1 MKKLINF
8 FLYDAGN
15 SVFPMLVLSAF
26 TSSYFVNH
34 VAADEQLGT
43 ALWQLTIGLAG
54 IVIAVLMPYIGNKA
68 DNMLNGRQRL
78 LRLFSFICIFTIGLF
93 YFVLPT
99 QDYVLTALIIVFFG
113 SVTYEASNSLYNSI
127 MKDCS
132 SDDLT
137 LSSGLGFGTGFLG
150 GTIILALLLVTL
162 VLPKQNIFGISMDNY
177 LHLRFAHIIL
187 AFWFFVFCIPLLYF
201 SKFDQRAS
209 ISSTKISQKVKSLL
223 WDKGLTNIGRYLL
236 ARMLYMDG
244 LIIVSTSIGIFGTS
258 VMGLSI
264 GQILI
269 VGIIA
274 NIAGAF
280 GCYLIGAVFKDD
292 KKTVII
298 TLLML
303 SLIVTVISI
312 NKDPKAFMLLTV
324 AGTFFAGPL
333 QSSSRVIMA
342 KLIPNETQGLGFG
355 MFTFSGKATAFIGPV
370 CAAALTFLF
379 SQRLGFAFSI
389 VLLLSG
395 MLLMLKVSYKQI
407 KN

>member
-8 FLYDAGN
+8 SLYDAGN
-15 SVFPMLVLSAF
+15 SIFPMLVISAL

-34 VAADEQLGT
+34 VAANEQLGT

-54 IVIAVLMPYIGNKA
+54 IAVALVMPYIGNKA
-68 DNMLNGRQRL
+68 DNMINGRQKL
-78 LRLFSFICIFTIGLF
+78 LRLFSLICIFTIGLI

-99 QDYVLTALIIVFFG
+99 QDYVLIALIVIFFG
-113 SVTYEASNSLYNSI
+113 SITYEASNSLYNSI

-162 VLPKQNIFGISMDNY
+162 VLPEQNIFGIGTDNY
-177 LHLRFAHIIL
+177 HHLRFAHIIL
-187 AFWFFVFCIPLLYF
+187 ACWFLVFCIPLLYF

-209 ISSTKISQKVKSLL
+209 VSSTKISQKVKSLL

-236 ARMLYMDG
+236 ARMLYIDG
-244 LIIVSTSIGIFGTS
+244 LVIVSTSIGIFGTS

-269 VGIIA
+269 LGILA
-274 NIAGAF
+274 NVAGAF
-280 GCYLIGAVFKDD
+280 GCYLVGAIFKDD
-292 KKTVII
+292 KKTVVV

-303 SLIVTVISI
+303 SLIVTAISI
-312 NKDPKAFMLLTV
+312 NQDPKTFMILTV

-342 KLIPNETQGLGFG
+342 KLIPNEAQGLGFG
-355 MFTFSGKATAFIGPV
+355 LFTFSGKATAFIGPV

-395 MLLMLKVSYKQI
+395 MLLMLKVSFK